1 MISWSWDCVREDF
14 FLERIRWD
22 DRFGWPLE
30 INIVNM
36 GLHAHPERKP
46 LSYESRVA
54 IRNLFPLI
62 GLAFVV
68 VLWLWDG
75 CFKSR
80 GFFYLDNQQVFLA
93 VNICLQCTN
102 YSGDLA
108 LPEGGLYYSV
118 TAAYRVMLLLCCIV
132 IATFY
137 YLITMLREGDIYFLL
152 FFSVSLGE
160 NKIQYFR
167 SLLPPPPPPKKNS
180 LGKVNGIILC
190 IDIYPRNFNPIFCL
204 RSKIW
209 LRQCYSNLCFW
220 TDIRID
226 KRCKFTPIPHATVY
240 GVVRAWARKTTAL
253 PSRQLAYQQAP

>member
-14 FLERIRWD
+14 YLERIRWD

-80 GFFYLDNQQVFLA
+80 VFFYLDNQQVFLA

-160 NKIQYFR
+160 KKIQYFR
-167 SLLPPPPPPKKNS
+167 SLLPHPPTPQKKF
-180 LGKVNGIILC
+180 I
-190 IDIYPRNFNPIFCL
+190 RQ
-204 RSKIW
+204 SKRDYFMYW
-209 LRQCYSNLCFW
+209 Y
-220 TDIRID
+220 
-226 KRCKFTPIPHATVY
+226 
-240 GVVRAWARKTTAL
+240 L
-253 PSRQLAYQQAP
+253 P

>member
-160 NKIQYFR
+160 KKIQYFR
-167 SLLPPPPPPKKNS
+167 SLLPHPPTPPKKF
-180 LGKVNGIILC
+180 I
-190 IDIYPRNFNPIFCL
+190 RQ
-204 RSKIW
+204 SKRDYFMYW
-209 LRQCYSNLCFW
+209 Y
-220 TDIRID
+220 
-226 KRCKFTPIPHATVY
+226 
-240 GVVRAWARKTTAL
+240 L
-253 PSRQLAYQQAP
+253 P

>member
-80 GFFYLDNQQVFLA
+80 VFFYLDNQQVFLA

-137 YLITMLREGDIYFLL
+137 YLITMLREGDIYFL

-160 NKIQYFR
+160 KNFSIFQI
-167 SLLPPPPPPKKNS
+167 SPPPPPTPQKKF
-180 LGKVNGIILC
+180 I
-190 IDIYPRNFNPIFCL
+190 RQ
-204 RSKIW
+204 SKRDYFMYW
-209 LRQCYSNLCFW
+209 Y
-220 TDIRID
+220 
-226 KRCKFTPIPHATVY
+226 
-240 GVVRAWARKTTAL
+240 L
-253 PSRQLAYQQAP
+253 P

>member
-14 FLERIRWD
+14 FLERIGWD

-36 GLHAHPERKP
+36 GLHAHPERKS

-54 IRNLFPLI
+54 VRNLFPLI

-80 GFFYLDNQQVFLA
+80 FFFYLDNQQVFLA

-102 YSGDLA
+102 YSGGLA

-137 YLITMLREGDIYFLL
+137 YLITMLREGDQIYSLLL
-152 FFSVSLGE
+152 FFFHLLGVK
-160 NKIQYFR
+160 KINI
-167 SLLPPPPPPKKNS
+167 SDPPPQKK
-180 LGKVNGIILC
+180 
-190 IDIYPRNFNPIFCL
+190 RN
-204 RSKIW
+204 
-209 LRQCYSNLCFW
+209 
-220 TDIRID
+220 
-226 KRCKFTPIPHATVY
+226 H
-240 GVVRAWARKTTAL
+240 
-253 PSRQLAYQQAP
+253 

>member
-80 GFFYLDNQQVFLA
+80 VFFYLDNQQVFLA

-160 NKIQYFR
+160 KKIFNI
-167 SLLPPPPPPKKNS
+167 SDLSSHPPPPKKNS
-180 LGKVNGIILC
+180 LGKV
-190 IDIYPRNFNPIFCL
+190 
-204 RSKIW
+204 
-209 LRQCYSNLCFW
+209 
-220 TDIRID
+220 
-226 KRCKFTPIPHATVY
+226 KRDHFMY
-240 GVVRAWARKTTAL
+240 WYL
-253 PSRQLAYQQAP
+253 P

>member
-80 GFFYLDNQQVFLA
+80 VFFYLDNQQVFLA

-137 YLITMLREGDIYFLL
+137 YLITMLREGDIYFL

-160 NKIQYFR
+160 KKFSIFQI
-167 SLLPPPPPPKKNS
+167 SPPPPPTPQKKF
-180 LGKVNGIILC
+180 I
-190 IDIYPRNFNPIFCL
+190 RQ
-204 RSKIW
+204 SKRDYFMYW
-209 LRQCYSNLCFW
+209 Y
-220 TDIRID
+220 
-226 KRCKFTPIPHATVY
+226 
-240 GVVRAWARKTTAL
+240 L
-253 PSRQLAYQQAP
+253 P